1 MTRYYSRNCY
11 ANAEKRIEGWH
22 YDLRLALWCH
32 SIRRP
37 KVHPLDSICA
47 KDTGRPKR
55 RLNKHERDEITDII
69 SESPWQLTKQEIRNV
84 IARTK
89 IPPWEL
95 EVGRVKSGKLT
106 GKVAI
111 VTGAASGIS
120 RATALLFAEEG
131 AYTIIADIDS
141 KGGEEAVTQARASGG
156 NAEFQSVDATDPS
169 QVEALVADTLSTYGA
184 LDILVNGAAYQT
196 ETGPV
201 ADVTE
206 EEWDSG
212 LDLFLKAPF
221 LGVSTPFQPC
231 SRVEAGHH
239 QHLIGSRAP
248 R

>member
-69 SESPWQLTKQEIRNV
+69 SESPLQLTKQENPKCDRPYQKY
-84 IARTK
+84 RRGS
-89 IPPWEL
+89 WRW
-95 EVGRVKSGKLT
+95 GRVKSGKLT

-111 VTGAASGIS
+111 VTGAASAS
-120 RATALLFAEEG
+120 AEPRPFLFAEEG

-141 KGGEEAVTQARASGG
+141 KGGEEAVTQPEPPAATPSSKASTPRTPPGR
-156 NAEFQSVDATDPS
+156 SPRCRH
-169 QVEALVADTLSTYGA
+169 
-184 LDILVNGAAYQT
+184 
-196 ETGPV
+196 PV
-201 ADVTE
+201 HLRRPRYPRQR
-206 EEWDSG
+206 SG
-212 LDLFLKAPF
+212 LPDRDRPRRRCHGGGVGLGAGPLPESPF
-221 LGVSTPFQPC
+221 P
-231 SRVEAGHH
+231 RV
-239 QHLIGSRAP
+239 
-248 R
+248 